1 MSPSATQESMK
12 HIQVVFGIR
21 IIEGIEFPEI
31 FFANITPEY
40 KNITLSP
47 IDADKS
53 LYEILVKKNFNPLAS
68 SELRSVIQEA
78 TVEAQTF
85 VYVFSVAAD
94 VKIFEFACKGYK
106 HKNCLISLDQELN
119 QGSRVGIQVQ
129 PTVIKGPATIA
140 RIKENM
146 KQHYDLS
153 KLQIFFDSATVT
165 EPIGRF
171 VSLYTLMLHD
181 CDDSQ
186 RKVDKVT
193 LGIDSTVAEY
203 KSPQGNWYE
212 TVFTKLR
219 NELSHKRDGVNIL
232 ETHDQVRK
240 NVERFERIVK
250 AHILRTD

>member
-21 IIEGIEFPEI
+21 ITEGIEFPEI
-31 FFANITPEY
+31 SFANITPEY

-47 IDADKS
+47 IDADKLDADKS
-53 LYEILVKKNFNPLAS
+53 LYEILVKKNFNSLAS

-106 HKNCLISLDQELN
+106 HENCLTSLDQELK

-129 PTVIKGPATIA
+129 LTATRGPASIE

-146 KQHYDLS
+146 KQDYDLS
-153 KLQIFFDSATVT
+153 KLQRFFDSATVT

-181 CDDSQ
+181 CNDCQ
-186 RKVDKVT
+186 KEVDKVT

-203 KSPQGNWYE
+203 KSPRGNWHE
-212 TVFTKLR
+212 TVR
-219 NELSHKRDGVNIL
+219 MGD
-232 ETHDQVRK
+232 
-240 NVERFERIVK
+240 
-250 AHILRTD
+250 RTVTLIRCLKWHYVG